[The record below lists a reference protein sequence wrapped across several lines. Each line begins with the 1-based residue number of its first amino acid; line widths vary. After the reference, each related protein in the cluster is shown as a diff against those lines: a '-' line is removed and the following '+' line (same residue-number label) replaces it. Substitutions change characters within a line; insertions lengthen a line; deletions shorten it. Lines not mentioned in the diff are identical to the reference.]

1 VSGVEVRPAGAG
13 DAAPVARLLGQ
24 LGYPS
29 SGTDV
34 AKRVARIGELEDAG
48 VLVAEAGGSVVGVA
62 AWAILPMLER
72 PAPRCRLLTLVVD
85 EALRRRGVASAL
97 VQAVERLAH
106 QAGCG
111 TLEVTSSPER
121 SWAHAFYRRHGFRES
136 PQRFLK
142 AL

>member
-34 AKRVARIGELEDAG
+34 AKRVARIGELEDG
-48 VLVAEAGGSVVGVA
+48 
-62 AWAILPMLER
+62 
-72 PAPRCRLLTLVVD
+72 
-85 EALRRRGVASAL
+85 
-97 VQAVERLAH
+97 
-106 QAGCG
+106 
-111 TLEVTSSPER
+111 PER

>member
-1 VSGVEVRPAGAG
+1 MSGVPVRPAGAG

-48 VLVAEAGGSVVGVA
+48 
-62 AWAILPMLER
+62 
-72 PAPRCRLLTLVVD
+72 
-85 EALRRRGVASAL
+85 
-97 VQAVERLAH
+97 
-106 QAGCG
+106 
-111 TLEVTSSPER
+111 
-121 SWAHAFYRRHGFRES
+121 HGFRES